1 MRGKPVR
8 VPVPPPLPQAAAI
21 ARALR
26 PFTRPWRQ
34 GTATQLDID
43 ATVDRYAEHR
53 VLTPVLRTAPER
65 WFDVAVVVDDAP
77 TMAVWHD
84 TIAEFVRMLARTGFF
99 RAVHRWSLTD
109 AVVKDHLG
117 RAVPLADAA
126 AMARVPHARRL
137 ILIVSDF
144 ASAAWREPAPWKLVT
159 AWARATPAALVNPLP
174 VRFWAHSGMDLPA
187 VRAKAVGPPGPTSAL
202 SFRVPLRARL
212 AGDSWLP
219 VPALPITPAAV
230 DRWARTIIRTDPDGC
245 DALLVPA
252 HRAAPPPA
260 PAGPS
265 LAAEAFL
272 HTAAAPA
279 ARLALLSASFEHFSL
294 SLLRLLHANA
304 VPEAEPADLAE
315 LLISGLATIDDPRAA
330 NPVLTYHPAARD
342 YLLDHVTTDDLWTA
356 HHALTSF
363 IAAHPDVTQSM
374 LALAH
379 TPTGQ
384 EALPAELRPFA
395 AATTDTLRLLGVL
408 SNQPTAPSDTT
419 VLTAPGNHAHPAER
433 RDKAVDVTKQPLT
446 RYRILNQRVPGYL
459 PDLAGALSDHNVQS
473 GDARRR
479 DKAEDLLEEAVVRY
493 RILNQQIPGY
503 LPYLAGALSDLGV
516 RYSTVGR
523 RNEAMALLEEA
534 VTRYRI
540 LAKQNPGHLPDLAMA
555 MNNLGICYGAAG
567 RLDEAVELTEQA
579 LTQYRDLAVQN
590 PDHLPN
596 LAMTYSNLGNRLS
609 AVGRRDEA
617 VKSTEAAVAR
627 YRVLAE
633 QNPGYLPNLAIAMS
647 NLSVRYGEV
656 RQRHEAV
663 DLTEQALIQYRIL
676 AQQDPGYLPDLAGAL
691 SALSVHYGTVERR
704 DQAVAA
710 IDEAVDTYR
719 KLVKQR
725 PDAYAPDLATS
736 LTHFAACL
744 SALQRPTEGLTAIDE
759 AVVAYRQLVKQR
771 ADAYLPD
778 LAMNLNNRAHLLNL
792 LGHHTEGLVAIDE
805 AINIYRRLVQQ
816 RPDAYLAN
824 LATSLNNRA
833 HLLNLL
839 GHHTEG
845 LTTAD
850 EAAEILRQL
859 DQQNAAST
867 YDIAVSFAAEQ
878 RDYVDQF
885 VEACKARGISVFYD
899 RDLTNEWREKDFIHE
914 LGKVNGKTVRYF
926 MPFISNEYLTQ
937 PISRD
942 GLRAA
947 MRAAFNQGDGHVLPV
962 LLGRV
967 EVPTDL
973 LSPAIAY
980 VNAEDYTPEQLAD
993 VTAQRIRVSGQQ
1005 STRDVGKIAKEAFQF
1020 RMPHVAPQNFS
1031 SSRELEITYDYLAD
1045 QLQGAVHQLESVGF
1059 IATVHQGASKI
1070 TVRIEHQSRPVY
1082 GLDIHKSSSFG
1093 DNSLNF
1099 VIGTRRTGSGGNSSN
1114 GYATPYFDLEAQIPK
1129 LKMMDFSV
1137 FSSIGSSDRTYT
1149 KEEFFTALWD
1159 RIVEQL
1165 QR

>member
-53 VLTPVLRTAPER
+53 VLTPVLHTAPER

-84 TIAEFVRMLARTGFF
+84 TIAEFVHMLARTGFF

-117 RAVPLADAA
+117 RSVPLADAA
-126 AMARVPHARRL
+126 AMAWVPHARRL

-144 ASAAWREPAPWKLVT
+144 ASVAWREPAPWKLVT

-202 SFRVPLRARL
+202 RFRVPLRARL

-219 VPALPITPAAV
+219 VPAFPLTPAAV

-252 HRAAPPPA
+252 HRAAPPLA
-260 PAGPS
+260 PAAPS

-304 VPEAEPADLAE
+304 VPDAEPADLAE

-384 EALPAELRPFA
+384 ESLPAELRPFA

-408 SNQPTAPSDTT
+408 SNEPSAPSDTT
-419 VLTAPGNHAHPAER
+419 ALAAPGDHAHPAER
-433 RDKAVDVTKQPLT
+433 RDKAVDVTEQALT
-446 RYRILNQRVPGYL
+446 RYRILNQRIPGYL
-459 PDLAGALSDHNVQS
+459 PDLAGALSDHNVQY
-473 GDARRR
+473 GDAGRR

-503 LPYLAGALSDLGV
+503 LPDLAGALSDLGV

-540 LAKQNPGHLPDLAMA
+540 LAEQNPGHLPDLAMA
-555 MNNLGICYGAAG
+555 MNNLGICYGATG
-567 RLDEAVELTEQA
+567 RLNEAVELTEQA
-579 LTQYRDLAVQN
+579 LARYQDATEQN
-590 PDHLPN
+590 PDSLPN
-596 LAMTYSNLGNRLS
+596 LAMAYNNLGNRLS
-609 AVGRRDEA
+609 AVGRHDQA
-617 VKSTEAAVAR
+617 VNSTEAAVAR

-633 QNPGYLPNLAIAMS
+633 QNPGYLPNLAMAMS
-647 NLSVRYGEV
+647 NLSVRYGDV
-656 RQRHEAV
+656 GRRHEAV
-663 DLTEQALIQYRIL
+663 DLTEQAVIQYRIL
-676 AQQDPGYLPDLAGAL
+676 AQQDPAYLPDVAGAL
-691 SALSVHYGTVERR
+691 GALSVHYGAVDRR

-710 IDEAVDTYR
+710 IDEAVDIYR
-719 KLVKQR
+719 QLVRRR
-725 PDAYAPDLATS
+725 PDAYAPDLAMS

-744 SALQRPTEGLTAIDE
+744 SALQRPIEGLTAIDE
-759 AVVAYRQLVKQR
+759 AVDAYRELVKQR
-771 ADAYLPD
+771 PHAYLP
-778 LAMNLNNRAHLLNL
+778 
-792 LGHHTEGLVAIDE
+792 
-805 AINIYRRLVQQ
+805 
-816 RPDAYLAN
+816 N

-833 HLLNLL
+833 HLLDLL
-839 GHHTEG
+839 GQHTEG
-845 LTTAD
+845 LVAID
-850 EAAEILRQL
+850 EAAEILRRL
-859 DQQNAAST
+859 DQQNADST
-867 YDIAVSFAAEQ
+867 YDIAVSSAGEQ
-878 RDYVDQF
+878 RYYVDQF
-885 VEACKARGISVFYD
+885 VEACKTRGIAVFYN
-899 RDLTNEWREKDFIHE
+899 RDLTSDWQGEDSAHE
-914 LGKVNGKTVRYF
+914 LRKVNGKTARFF
-926 MPFISNEYLTQ
+926 MPFISTEYLTQ
-937 PISRD
+937 QRSRNE
-942 GLRAA
+942 LRVAIRAA
-947 MRAAFNQGDGHVLPV
+947 ANQEDSFLLPV
-962 LLGRV
+962 LWGHV
-967 EVPTDL
+967 EVSTDL
-973 LSPAIAY
+973 LSPAIIYLKAD
-980 VNAEDYTPEQLAD
+980 DYTPEQLAD
-993 VTAQRIRVSGQQ
+993 VATQRIRASGRQP
-1005 STRDVGKIAKEAFQF
+1005 TRDIDEITNEEFQF
-1020 RMPHVAPQNFS
+1020 RVPDVAAQNFNP
-1031 SSRELEITYDYLAD
+1031 SRELDTTYDYLAD
-1045 QLQGAVHQLESVGF
+1045 QLQRAVYQLESVGF
-1059 IATVHQGASKI
+1059 VAIVRPGESKI
-1070 TVRIEHQSRPVY
+1070 TVRIEHHGRKAYELEIQK
-1082 GLDIHKSSSFG
+1082 GSSFG
-1093 DNSLNF
+1093 DSSLNF
-1099 VIGTRRTGSGGNSSN
+1099 VVGTHRTGSSGNSSN
-1114 GYATPYFDLEAQIPK
+1114 GYATPYFDREEQIPK

-1137 FSSIGSSDRTYT
+1137 FSTLGGSDRTYT